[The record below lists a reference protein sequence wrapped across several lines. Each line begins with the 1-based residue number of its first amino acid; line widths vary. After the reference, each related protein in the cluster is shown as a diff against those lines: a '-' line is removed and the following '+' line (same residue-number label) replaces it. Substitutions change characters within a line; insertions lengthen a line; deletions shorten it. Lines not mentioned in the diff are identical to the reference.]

1 MDRAALGRVQRRPGA
16 LGGDMLEMVKG
27 ANAGLASLSEDVSSV
42 VLSLAWCS
50 ATGDDDADVSVLL
63 LDANGKVRTDAD
75 FFFYNNP
82 AAADGSVQLLGKTP
96 TADGSEDRITLDLSA
111 MPSGV
116 ERVVVAASRYGDARF
131 GDLGD
136 LRIAIADRTGEA
148 LLGFSIT
155 DAGVESAFIFGELY
169 RRGEEWKF
177 RAVGQGYE
185 TGLAG
190 LATDFGIDM
199 DNASEE
205 ESEEP
210 AGGAEPSAVVV
221 EAPAESPVHVPAP
234 AEAPEAVAARPRRPR
249 TAKKKVTLPQTP
261 RKSLAENDAWRGEL
275 AMTEGPIDA
284 VDAGGDDDADREVVE
299 QERAE
304 LKKFIKGLS
313 ADDIKSGSW
322 FTKLSAQAMS
332 SYTEKVDWQYFQE
345 RYEGVPADAIVDQRI
360 KMAARYAALEG
371 GLSAGAYTATVVATL
386 GSAGGA
392 SPATVPAAITTMMVD
407 VAFVTRLQ
415 LRLAYDVAVLYR
427 VPLDLSDPEDMWKLI
442 RVAFTIKSGETVQ
455 KGVTKAVPA
464 IVRPLI
470 KRFYSGEVLTATKAL
485 PVVGKYL
492 LQKNVIKIGIP
503 LVGVP
508 LAVVLNRYTTLLAG
522 RHAQAVFR
530 NEARVIELAEGM
542 SKRSQHPRLMLWVAW
557 LVIRANQKIA
567 DDEALLMRHLVRLVR
582 EQHQVVDR
590 QLADLVDIEPAEVW
604 ERIDAEPGDL
614 SDILDV
620 ADRVATV
627 DGAVNTREKAVISEL
642 RDRYRRA

>member
-1 MDRAALGRVQRRPGA
+1 
-16 LGGDMLEMVKG
+16 MVKG
-27 ANAGLASLSEDVSSV
+27 ANTELASLSEDVSSV

-50 ATGDDDADVSVLL
+50 ATGDGDADVSVLL
-63 LDANGKVRTDAD
+63 LDANGKVRSAAD

-131 GDLGD
+131 GDLDD

-199 DNASEE
+199 DDASEDE
-205 ESEEP
+205 PEEP
-210 AGGAEPSAVVV
+210 VEGAEPSAVVV
-221 EAPAESPVHVPAP
+221 EAPAESPVHVPAQ
-234 AEAPEAVAARPRRPR
+234 AAAPEATAARPRRPR

-275 AMTEGPIDA
+275 ALTEGPIDA
-284 VDAGGDDDADREVVE
+284 VDADGDDGDDEADRKVVE
-299 QERAE
+299 HERTE
-304 LKKFIKGLS
+304 LREFIKGLS
-313 ADDIKSGSW
+313 ADDIKSGGW

-345 RYEGVPADAIVDQRI
+345 RYEGVPADAIVDQRM

-371 GLSAGAYTATVVATL
+371 GLSAGAYSAAVVATL
-386 GSAGGA
+386 GSLGGA
-392 SPATVPAAITTMMVD
+392 SPATVPAAVATMMVD
-407 VAFVTRLQ
+407 VAFITRLQ

-427 VPLDLSDPEDMWKLI
+427 VPLELSDPDDMWKLI
-442 RVAFTIKSGETVQ
+442 RVAFTIKSGEAVRE
-455 KGVTKAVPA
+455 GVVKAVPA
-464 IVRPLI
+464 IVRPAI
-470 KRFYSGEVLTATKAL
+470 KRFYSGGVLSAARGL

-492 LQKNVIKIGIP
+492 LQRNVIKIGIP

-542 SKRSQHPRLMLWVAW
+542 SKRSQHPQLMLWVAW
-557 LVIRANQKIA
+557 LVIMADHKIA

-582 EQHQVVDR
+582 EKHQVVDR
-590 QLADLVDIEPAEVW
+590 QLADLVDIDPAEVW
-604 ERIDAEPGDL
+604 GRIDAEPGDL

-627 DGAVNTREKAVISEL
+627 DGAVNAHERAVISEL
-642 RDRYRRA
+642 RDRCRRA